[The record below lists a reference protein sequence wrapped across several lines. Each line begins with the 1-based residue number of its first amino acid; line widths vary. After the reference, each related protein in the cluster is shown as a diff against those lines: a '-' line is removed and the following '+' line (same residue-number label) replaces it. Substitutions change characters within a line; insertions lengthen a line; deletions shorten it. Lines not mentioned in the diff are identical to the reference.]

1 MPIDDKTLSV
11 AEIYEAAEGRNITQV
26 AEEEALRADY
36 MKRFEFDPEVSLWD
50 EAELKRKQEAER
62 LRAMAEKNKKELAPL
77 LRDEQ
82 KTRIAMD
89 DFGPMAGIG
98 AGIGG
103 LNIKNMSSAEI
114 QDKILSITPKLNPQR
129 GTISKKY
136 TEQKKRAAVYGPDV
150 ASGIRGM
157 TAQPESLNQKPID
170 RQRAEPSQED
180 GNRYTKAVKR
190 GAANMLQTV
199 ALLHDFGYLGFERGM
214 EAIGG
219 KNIGQPINSGL
230 EPTQNK
236 LFRTMEELKQER
248 YQRSYESNNLVIGA
262 DAAAEQAK
270 DDGDNE
276 TIAAIRFMMQNGT
289 LGDAGEIL
297 AEMVPSLAMGLGAGA
312 VARRS
317 VGAAA
322 ERIVAKKAGS
332 IARRAGET
340 VDAARLAK
348 FVAPVG
354 GAIQGATIGATTDF
368 VGSAGAEY
376 SASYNEGKNMG
387 ESIDYALR
395 RSLAQAGVSGLGG
408 ALLPIQFGN
417 RLYTSVGQSAIQGV
431 AGYASAAAGA
441 AAVGEEL
448 APEEAALNIL
458 MGVVTALPETIAVAG
473 GEVVSRNQIVREV
486 ESGLID
492 QALQNKAVQED
503 EASVKA
509 AYFAGVMGDVVNRL
523 KESKTAGRSEA
534 TVREFI
540 NSVREENEAVDAVYM
555 DIDSFN
561 QTLDRYN
568 VPLEDIFEMSPEIA
582 RQWERVEDIEGT
594 IRIPLDELL
603 SVAYKIDNDPL
614 IKDILN
620 SMRSD
625 PLAPNAREA
634 NESLS
639 RTAEEMKTDVK
650 SIMENYEKIRLE
662 QDDLASVQ
670 QLIRDD
676 LKALEF
682 GFEQKTG
689 FNEQASTLVAA
700 MYDSLAKKM
709 GIPARDLYNSMPV
722 RIVSNEQQAAQV
734 LGDMGGDAFNQKA
747 TEFTE
752 AETGKPISV
761 NYARNKISSKNYP
774 SGMDFGQKLEPAG
787 EFMSI
792 DSAAF
797 NRDAQPDWE
806 YGSILFENPLVLE
819 HKSTDSNGWK
829 KDLSEMFGGKTG
841 KSLTTAIKKAGY
853 DGVITKDKYGYSE
866 TVNISGKKVQ
876 TDVFNQSKE
885 LLAPNGKPS
894 NLNKKQWNQVRTDD
908 FKKWFGDW
916 ENDPAS
922 ASKVLDDN
930 GEPLIVYHG
939 SSRKFDFFDG
949 SKLSENTGNDGH
961 YGAGFYFSIE
971 KAEAETY
978 GSNVYEAFLN
988 IKDPVYNTVDS
999 LSPFD
1004 KTFGYQMEFKTI
1016 NKNWIVDAIKNVDRN
1031 AGILAELL
1039 SSGFNRDNV
1048 WEEFVA
1054 RGGEYNGK
1062 LDLDEVGDIFE
1073 NIDDSLGY
1081 YSQEFILEN
1090 IGEIPEEQ
1098 KVYGYDSEPD
1108 ILDITDRGMAGQ
1120 WFSKVVKDAGHDGVI
1135 AGSEFVAFD
1144 PKQIKSATDN
1154 NGAFSP
1160 DDADIYNQDARGQ
1173 IQLELRKI
1181 YGYRDSHSAPD
1192 ADGGYSG
1199 ANIEQAYPDINS
1211 RTFAKEYGDGFSY
1224 DAKAVKVIREM
1235 QKNPDAEI
1243 TVYRAVPSELKD
1255 SSLNFGDWI
1264 TLTRDYADEHGKAR
1278 FNNDYAVV
1286 SQKVKASDIYTDG
1299 NSIHEWGYSPVDSP
1313 VYAARQQ
1320 LTQQLDEI
1328 NAKLDQAIYKDRIS
1342 RAAVLGDKA
1351 ALKNNTAIAKSF
1363 VDSKGISPELVYSSI
1378 KMPESAIPLIPAV
1391 KGLAEK
1397 SDIKENQNLLDS
1409 AFDALYLDELR
1420 EKLNSPLKSI
1430 RERTQAKIDR
1440 FSSSDNDTKFNLIRN
1455 KLDEMRSFND
1465 GAIDEGKTREAVLNQ
1480 AKGYGEEYDAYID
1493 RFLESLGLDYYNQ
1506 TNRGQI
1512 QFRKDK
1518 KGAVIIMGKNA
1529 DFSTFAHEMGH
1540 HFLELNMSYA
1550 RRPDAPEQLK
1560 ADMETVMKWAG
1571 LDSDLGTWNSLT
1583 PEQKTEVH
1591 EKFAESFEA
1600 YMFTGK
1606 SPSNAL
1612 REVFARFRT
1621 FMTAVYKNMA
1631 RFMGI
1636 NPRADLNPEITA
1648 VMDRLV
1654 ATQDAIEEVQ
1664 RQRNLEMLITP
1675 EMATELGI
1683 PFKEYD
1689 EMRQDHEAATEA
1701 AINELEQKTIK
1712 DLAWYRNLRNKHVAA
1727 FNSQAKRVR
1736 QQMRELAAK
1745 EVAEMPVYQAIAY
1758 LRQPVEKAPKVV
1770 RNPNV
1775 VDTAVDSLLEAI
1787 AKYGGIDADEIAATW
1802 GTDKPESY
1810 KVNVGRV
1817 KKVARKGGL
1826 SIETVAER
1834 LAEDGYLQ
1842 KDQYGQ
1848 FDTREL
1854 EDLFTDSLSGGT
1866 YYSMY
1871 ADFELFHHGDD
1882 YGLAMGEL
1890 PAFPDAAKLNLEWIK
1905 AKYGEDSAIYNAIP
1919 KNGKYALASLDGF
1932 DPEAIAS
1939 RFGYESADKMIRE
1952 IVDAPAPKELIEQ
1965 KSGELMQEGYSD
1977 LFDENAVNQ
1986 AIDEAVHNDIRA
1998 QMLAR
2003 EMAAISKMNGR
2014 HAELNAAAKAVAG
2027 NIISKSLIRDIRPSV
2042 FSATELR
2049 LARQYDKAL
2058 RSGDTVEAARIK
2070 RNQLVNFHAAK
2081 RAHEVQAQ
2089 IKSLRE
2095 LQKKI
2100 FGSDERLSKA
2110 RDFNYVTLA
2119 RAVMDMVGLS
2129 TQGSNYHEQ
2138 LELIKEYDYVAF
2150 TELADMVQGV
2160 VAIMKDYRDLT
2171 HAEFDVVDTT
2181 IRQIWHLSKE
2191 SQKFTVEGKRVERA
2205 AVIEE
2210 LSKQADTKP
2219 VRSRVYK
2226 GPGSGNPKFQR
2237 TASNFISAIGHL
2249 RRAEQ
2254 FFTWMDGGKSNGVFH
2269 KYLFNPIQD
2278 ALTNYRLAQREMKK
2292 EILDIYSQFDKHEGK
2307 IDATEIGYTFN
2318 SKQDLLH
2325 AILHSGNESNKQ
2337 RLVLGR
2343 QWGEQLEDGSIDYS
2357 RWDNFV
2363 QRMMNEGIVTKKD
2376 MDAAQRIWNL
2386 FDGYKKEAQ
2395 KVHKRMNG
2403 RYFEELP
2410 KQPLNTPYGQ
2420 YEGGYIPADYDPVE
2434 SAEADIRSEK
2444 SAAESQKEQVNFA
2457 TTGANFT
2464 KSRAQNFSDKLML
2477 DLTRLPMHLD
2487 RELRY
2492 IHLEEQVRQVG
2503 GVLRSREFR
2512 KQLEGVAPYIKN
2524 ILDTWLSAVATQQT
2538 YKPTSVAIADK
2549 TIETARR
2556 NTGIALMSGNFIN
2569 AFETLTSLPQILVAV
2584 SGKEMALSSAKY
2596 FANTFSTK
2604 SMTEEVRRLSP
2615 FMDTRLDQSMNE
2627 YRFQLENFVT
2637 NPSLLKKGTD
2647 FLHKHAYLLQQL
2659 IQVPL
2664 EVVTW
2669 NAAYSEMVAKG
2680 MNDADAIHHA
2690 DGVMRQYLNDMTPEG
2705 LSSVERSTPTVRAML
2720 MFFGWFNMVGNT
2732 FITNT
2737 KLIKE
2742 NHSGLARY
2750 SRYAYMYA
2758 MMMALPAILA
2768 KAQREII
2775 NDTLSEDEDDEL
2787 WDSDMTNIL
2796 INSQLE
2802 MITGMVPFGRDV
2814 AKLAMPKTEQN
2825 AFYAGRY
2832 SVSPLISM
2840 IENLSKTGSKIIDT
2854 TDDEKTV
2861 DYSQLAKG
2869 ILQATT
2875 FTTGVPVTFVQRP
2888 LVYATDVL
2896 VDEDIEPENGVDVA
2910 RGLMAGK

>member
-1 MPIDDKTLSV
+1 MPITEPLSIADV
-11 AEIYEAAEGRNITQV
+11 FAAAENDDPTQI
-26 AEEEALRADY
+26 ADNAALRQQFNN
-36 MKRFEFDPEVSLWD
+36 RFAFDPEVSLWD
-50 EAELKRKQEAER
+50 ENELKKKQKMQALREAAQRNKETVNPF
-62 LRAMAEKNKKELAPL
+62 LENQTEENKK
-77 LRDEQ
+77 
-82 KTRIAMD
+82 IVMD
-89 DFGPMAGIG
+89 DLDTLGGIG

-114 QDKILSITPKLNPQR
+114 QDKILSITPKLNPER
-129 GTISKKY
+129 GNISKKY
-136 TEQKKRAAVYGPDV
+136 LEQKKRAVAYGPDV

-219 KNIGQPINSGL
+219 KNIGQPIDSGL

-236 LFRTMEELKQER
+236 LFRAMEELKQER
-248 YQRSYESNNLVIGA
+248 YQMSSENYNLITGA
-262 DAAAEQAK
+262 KSAAAEAESE
-270 DDGDNE
+270 GSGG
-276 TIAAIRFMMQNGT
+276 TTAALSYLLQNGT
-289 LGDAGEIL
+289 FGDMGEFL
-297 AEMVPSLAMGLGAGA
+297 AEVVPSLGFGLGAGA

-317 VGAAA
+317 IGAAA
-322 ERIVAKKAGS
+322 ERMAAKKAGS

-354 GAIQGATIGATTDF
+354 GAIQGATIAATTDF
-368 VGSAGAEY
+368 AGSAGAEY
-376 SASYNEGKNMG
+376 SAQYNEGKNMG

-408 ALLPIQFGN
+408 ALLPMQFGN

-458 MGVVTALPETIAVAG
+458 MGVLTALPETIAVAG
-473 GEVVSRNQIVREV
+473 GEVVSRNQIMREV

-555 DIDSFN
+555 DVDSFN

-650 SIMENYEKIRLE
+650 SIMENYERIRLE

-734 LGDMGGDAFNQKA
+734 LGDMGTESFNQ
-747 TEFTE
+747 
-752 AETGKPISV
+752 
-761 NYARNKISSKNYP
+761 
-774 SGMDFGQKLEPAG
+774 SGAAALSRDDFQTY
-787 EFMSI
+787 I
-792 DSAAF
+792 
-797 NRDAQPDWE
+797 
-806 YGSILFENPLVLE
+806 
-819 HKSTDSNGWK
+819 
-829 KDLSEMFGGKTG
+829 
-841 KSLTTAIKKAGY
+841 
-853 DGVITKDKYGYSE
+853 KDKYSIDLGLTGRDSSNVLTLQKIIVPDSARGTGIGTQAMSE
-866 TVNISGKKVQ
+866 IIAYADANNKRIALTPSSDFGGNKKRLIDFYKRFGFVENKGKNKDFEISEAMYRDASEK
-876 TDVFNQSKE
+876 FNQS
-885 LLAPNGKPS
+885 
-894 NLNKKQWNQVRTDD
+894 
-908 FKKWFGDW
+908 
-916 ENDPAS
+916 NDPQ
-922 ASKVLDDN
+922 V
-930 GEPLIVYHG
+930 
-939 SSRKFDFFDG
+939 
-949 SKLSENTGNDGH
+949 
-961 YGAGFYFSIE
+961 
-971 KAEAETY
+971 
-978 GSNVYEAFLN
+978 
-988 IKDPVYNTVDS
+988 
-999 LSPFD
+999 
-1004 KTFGYQMEFKTI
+1004 
-1016 NKNWIVDAIKNVDRN
+1016 
-1031 AGILAELL
+1031 
-1039 SSGFNRDNV
+1039 
-1048 WEEFVA
+1048 
-1054 RGGEYNGK
+1054 
-1062 LDLDEVGDIFE
+1062 
-1073 NIDDSLGY
+1073 
-1081 YSQEFILEN
+1081 
-1090 IGEIPEEQ
+1090 
-1098 KVYGYDSEPD
+1098 
-1108 ILDITDRGMAGQ
+1108 
-1120 WFSKVVKDAGHDGVI
+1120 
-1135 AGSEFVAFD
+1135 
-1144 PKQIKSATDN
+1144 
-1154 NGAFSP
+1154 
-1160 DDADIYNQDARGQ
+1160 
-1173 IQLELRKI
+1173 ELRKI
-1181 YGYRDSHSAPD
+1181 YGYRDSHLAPD
-1192 ADGGYSG
+1192 SDGGYSG

-1224 DAKAVKVIREM
+1224 DSKAVKAIRDM

-1286 SQKVKASDIYTDG
+1286 SQKVKASDLYTDG
-1299 NSIHEWGYSPVDSP
+1299 NSIHEWGYSPIDSP

-1363 VDSKGISPELVYSSI
+1363 VDSKGASPELVYSSI

-1391 KGLAEK
+1391 KGLAET
-1397 SDIKENQNLLDS
+1397 SDIKANQNLLDS
-1409 AFDALYLDELR
+1409 AFDALYLDGLR
-1420 EKLNSPLKSI
+1420 ENLNSPLKSI

-1455 KLDEMRSFND
+1455 KLDEMRDFND

-1506 TNRGQI
+1506 ANRGQI

-1560 ADMETVMKWAG
+1560 ADMETVMNWAG

-2003 EMAAISKMNGR
+2003 EMAAISKMSGR

-2089 IKSLRE
+2089 IKSLKDLE
-2095 LQKKI
+2095 QKV

-2119 RAVMDMVGLS
+2119 RAVMGMFDLS
-2129 TQGSNYHEQ
+2129 TRQSDYAEQ
-2138 LELIKEYDYVAF
+2138 LALIKEYDFIAW
-2150 TELADMVQGV
+2150 TELTDLVQGLPEL
-2160 VAIMKDYRDLT
+2160 KDYRDLT
-2171 HAEFDVVDTT
+2171 HAELEVVDAT

-2363 QRMMNEGIVTKKD
+2363 QRMMNEGIVTKND
-2376 MDAAQRIWNL
+2376 MDAVQRIWNL

-2444 SAAESQKEQVNFA
+2444 SAAESQKEQVGFA

-2664 EVVTW
+2664 EVITW

-2840 IENLSKTGSKIIDT
+2840 VENLSKTGSKIIDT

>member
-1 MPIDDKTLSV
+1 
-11 AEIYEAAEGRNITQV
+11 
-26 AEEEALRADY
+26 
-36 MKRFEFDPEVSLWD
+36 
-50 EAELKRKQEAER
+50 
-62 LRAMAEKNKKELAPL
+62 
-77 LRDEQ
+77 
-82 KTRIAMD
+82 
-89 DFGPMAGIG
+89 
-98 AGIGG
+98 
-103 LNIKNMSSAEI
+103 
-114 QDKILSITPKLNPQR
+114 
-129 GTISKKY
+129 
-136 TEQKKRAAVYGPDV
+136 
-150 ASGIRGM
+150 
-157 TAQPESLNQKPID
+157 
-170 RQRAEPSQED
+170 
-180 GNRYTKAVKR
+180 
-190 GAANMLQTV
+190 
-199 ALLHDFGYLGFERGM
+199 
-214 EAIGG
+214 
-219 KNIGQPINSGL
+219 
-230 EPTQNK
+230 
-236 LFRTMEELKQER
+236 MEELKQER
-248 YQRSYESNNLVIGA
+248 YQVSSENYNLITGA
-262 DAAAEQAK
+262 KNAAEQAESE
-270 DDGDNE
+270 GSGG
-276 TIAAIRFMMQNGT
+276 TTAALSYLLQNGT
-289 LGDAGEIL
+289 FGDMGEFL
-297 AEMVPSLAMGLGAGA
+297 AEVVPSLGFGLGAGA

-317 VGAAA
+317 IGAAA
-322 ERIVAKKAGS
+322 ERMAAKRAGS

-340 VDAARLAK
+340 VDAARLAR

-354 GAIQGATIGATTDF
+354 GAIQGATIAATTDF
-368 VGSAGAEY
+368 AGSAGAEY
-376 SASYNEGKNMG
+376 SAQYNEGNNMG

-408 ALLPIQFGN
+408 SLLPMQFGN
-417 RLYTSVGQSAIQGV
+417 RLYTSVVQSAVQGV

-473 GEVVSRNQIVREV
+473 GEVVSRNQIMREV
-486 ESGLID
+486 EEGLID
-492 QALQNKAVQED
+492 QSLQNKAVQED
-503 EASVKA
+503 EANVKA
-509 AYFAGVMGDVVNRL
+509 AYFAGVIGDVVNRL

-555 DIDSFN
+555 DVDSFN

-620 SMRSD
+620 SMRSE

-700 MYDSLAKKM
+700 MYDSLAQKM

-734 LGDMGGDAFNQKA
+734 LSAGDVTDPINREIFNQQLSEAIDKELIAIHEIKPEGLLHADRMGGLA
-747 TEFTE
+747 
-752 AETGKPISV
+752 V
-761 NYARNKISSKNYP
+761 P
-774 SGMDFGQKLEPAG
+774 SLG
-787 EFMSI
+787 
-792 DSAAF
+792 
-797 NRDAQPDWE
+797 
-806 YGSILFENPLVLE
+806 VV
-819 HKSTDSNGWK
+819 K
-829 KDLSEMFGGKTG
+829 K
-841 KSLTTAIKKAGY
+841 
-853 DGVITKDKYGYSE
+853 
-866 TVNISGKKVQ
+866 
-876 TDVFNQSKE
+876 
-885 LLAPNGKPS
+885 
-894 NLNKKQWNQVRTDD
+894 
-908 FKKWFGDW
+908 
-916 ENDPAS
+916 
-922 ASKVLDDN
+922 
-930 GEPLIVYHG
+930 
-939 SSRKFDFFDG
+939 
-949 SKLSENTGNDGH
+949 GN
-961 YGAGFYFSIE
+961 
-971 KAEAETY
+971 
-978 GSNVYEAFLN
+978 
-988 IKDPVYNTVDS
+988 
-999 LSPFD
+999 
-1004 KTFGYQMEFKTI
+1004 
-1016 NKNWIVDAIKNVDRN
+1016 
-1031 AGILAELL
+1031 L
-1039 SSGFNRDNV
+1039 SSGF
-1048 WEEFVA
+1048 
-1054 RGGEYNGK
+1054 
-1062 LDLDEVGDIFE
+1062 GDITLIAPTTM
-1073 NIDDSLGY
+1073 IDPKGY
-1081 YSQEFILEN
+1081 AK
-1090 IGEIPEEQ
+1090 P
-1098 KVYGYDSEPD
+1098 KVYGADIYSPRYPEIEYKFDTSELSKFNSELDEARTFFENPNHNISADTLEHRPHVRLMNDDLVKYKFLADNGIPIEKQFKTETVKSASTDLNYKTTNNFLGGLTQFDIVFDQIDLDGNFDTASLVSAIREAGLVDSVFETYINAVVDAQVLKKSGERKRAILEKFDEKAKREVLYREIENVKNLITGRLEKPAETETTRQVFDRSATAQMIND
-1108 ILDITDRGMAGQ
+1108 IITQRNLTSNLRKYVDSTINKTMTHERIRDGYTPSGKPRYREHNLDNIVKILKKDLVGGESFNYGLGSVRARYTPQLKSLDSIKNHADRLVSTKDFNDIKEQVNSVYSGLQSKIDDYGTFDGWDNFDNMLKDVPAMGLDRALSENGFKEVPEDIKGEIAALLKVLAEMPTEYFEAKIERAVKLNEFAGAVVPEDAEAAVIDALRKNGIEDIRFYNKTDNPREQ
-1120 WFSKVVKDAGHDGVI
+1120 VI
-1135 AGSEFVAFD
+1135 AGFADQFF
-1144 PKQIKSATDN
+1144 QKSN
-1154 NGAFSP
+1154 
-1160 DDADIYNQDARGQ
+1160 
-1173 IQLELRKI
+1173 
-1181 YGYRDSHSAPD
+1181 
-1192 ADGGYSG
+1192 
-1199 ANIEQAYPDINS
+1199 
-1211 RTFAKEYGDGFSY
+1211 
-1224 DAKAVKVIREM
+1224 
-1235 QKNPDAEI
+1235 
-1243 TVYRAVPSELKD
+1243 
-1255 SSLNFGDWI
+1255 
-1264 TLTRDYADEHGKAR
+1264 
-1278 FNNDYAVV
+1278 
-1286 SQKVKASDIYTDG
+1286 
-1299 NSIHEWGYSPVDSP
+1299 
-1313 VYAARQQ
+1313 
-1320 LTQQLDEI
+1320 
-1328 NAKLDQAIYKDRIS
+1328 
-1342 RAAVLGDKA
+1342 
-1351 ALKNNTAIAKSF
+1351 
-1363 VDSKGISPELVYSSI
+1363 
-1378 KMPESAIPLIPAV
+1378 
-1391 KGLAEK
+1391 
-1397 SDIKENQNLLDS
+1397 
-1409 AFDALYLDELR
+1409 
-1420 EKLNSPLKSI
+1420 
-1430 RERTQAKIDR
+1430 
-1440 FSSSDNDTKFNLIRN
+1440 
-1455 KLDEMRSFND
+1455 
-1465 GAIDEGKTREAVLNQ
+1465 EGT
-1480 AKGYGEEYDAYID
+1480 
-1493 RFLESLGLDYYNQ
+1493 
-1506 TNRGQI
+1506 RGQI

-1560 ADMETVMKWAG
+1560 SDMETVMKWAG

-1712 DLAWYRNLRNKHVAA
+1712 DLAWYRNLRNKHVSA

-1736 QQMRELAAK
+1736 QQMREIAAK

-1758 LRQPVEKAPKVV
+1758 LRQPVEKVAKTPK
-1770 RNPNV
+1770 NPNV
-1775 VDTAVDSLLEAI
+1775 VDTAVDNLLEAI

-1905 AKYGEDSAIYNAIP
+1905 AKYGADSAIYNAIP

-2089 IKSLRE
+2089 IKSLKDLE
-2095 LQKKI
+2095 QKV

-2119 RAVMDMVGLS
+2119 RAVMGMFDLS
-2129 TQGSNYHEQ
+2129 TRQSDYVDQ
-2138 LELIKEYDYVAF
+2138 LNMIKEYDFIAW
-2150 TELADMVQGV
+2150 TELTDLVQGLPEL
-2160 VAIMKDYRDLT
+2160 KDYRDLT
-2171 HAEFDVVDTT
+2171 HAELDVVDAA

-2357 RWDNFV
+2357 RWDSFI
-2363 QRMMNEGIVTKKD
+2363 QRMMNEGIVTKND

-2503 GVLRSREFR
+2503 GVLRSRDFR

-2556 NTGIALMSGNFIN
+2556 NTGVTLMAGNFIN
-2569 AFETLTSLPQILVAV
+2569 AYETLTSLPQILVAV

-2750 SRYAYMYA
+2750 GRYAYIYA

-2768 KAQREII
+2768 KALRESI

>member
-219 KNIGQPINSGL
+219 KNIGQPIDSGL

-236 LFRTMEELKQER
+236 LFRAMEELKKER
-248 YQRSYESNNLVIGA
+248 YQTSYEVNNLVQGA

-376 SASYNEGKNMG
+376 SAQYNEGKNMG

-408 ALLPIQFGN
+408 ALLPMQFGN

-431 AGYASAAAGA
+431 AGYASAEAGA

-448 APEEAALNIL
+448 RASEAALNVI
-458 MGVVTALPETIAVAG
+458 MGVLMVLPETIAVAG
-473 GEVVSRNQIVREV
+473 GEVVSRNQIMREV

-509 AYFAGVMGDVVNRL
+509 AYFAGVIGDVVNRL
-523 KESKTAGRSEA
+523 KESKTAGRSED
-534 TVREFI
+534 TVRDFI

-555 DIDSFN
+555 DVDSFN

-722 RIVSNEQQAAQV
+722 RIVSNEQQAAAV
-734 LGDMGGDAFNQKA
+734 LGDGVLSGESIQSKAQDSKIESLINVNDVNMHGPVSQVGDNGFTILHGSPNKSMTLDSIEIIRTNQKQAKKGRVYGGLYGTLEADRSQAIEYSKMGLPEGEEGVVYNINIKPGTKVLNKSGDITRLSQSFINEQIAKGIGVIYGTDPRGRTEFAILDKNAIESIDNSATVRVGMGTETFNQKLSDA
-747 TEFTE
+747 
-752 AETGKPISV
+752 
-761 NYARNKISSKNYP
+761 
-774 SGMDFGQKLEPAG
+774 
-787 EFMSI
+787 I
-792 DSAAF
+792 D
-797 NRDAQPDWE
+797 
-806 YGSILFENPLVLE
+806 
-819 HKSTDSNGWK
+819 
-829 KDLSEMFGGKTG
+829 
-841 KSLTTAIKKAGY
+841 
-853 DGVITKDKYGYSE
+853 
-866 TVNISGKKVQ
+866 
-876 TDVFNQSKE
+876 KE
-885 LLAPNGKPS
+885 LIAIHEIKPEGLLHADRMGGLAVPS
-894 NLNKKQWNQVRTDD
+894 LGVVKK
-908 FKKWFGDW
+908 
-916 ENDPAS
+916 
-922 ASKVLDDN
+922 
-930 GEPLIVYHG
+930 
-939 SSRKFDFFDG
+939 
-949 SKLSENTGNDGH
+949 GN
-961 YGAGFYFSIE
+961 
-971 KAEAETY
+971 
-978 GSNVYEAFLN
+978 
-988 IKDPVYNTVDS
+988 
-999 LSPFD
+999 
-1004 KTFGYQMEFKTI
+1004 
-1016 NKNWIVDAIKNVDRN
+1016 
-1031 AGILAELL
+1031 L
-1039 SSGFNRDNV
+1039 SSGF
-1048 WEEFVA
+1048 
-1054 RGGEYNGK
+1054 
-1062 LDLDEVGDIFE
+1062 GDITLIAPTTM
-1073 NIDDSLGY
+1073 IDPKGY
-1081 YSQEFILEN
+1081 AK
-1090 IGEIPEEQ
+1090 P
-1098 KVYGYDSEPD
+1098 KVYGADIYSPRYPEIEYKFDTSELSKFNSELDEARTFFENPNHNISADNLEHRPHVRLMNDDLVKYKFLADNGIPVEKQFKTETVKSASTDLNYKTTNNFLGGLTQFDVVFDQIDLDGNFDTASLVNAIREAGIVDSVFETYINAVVDAQVLKKSGERKRAILEKFDEKAKREILYREIENVKNLITGRLAKPAETETTRQVFDRSATAQMINDIIAQRNLTSNLRKYVDNTINRTMTHERIRDGYTPAGKPRYREHNLDNIVKILKKDLVGGESFNYGLGSVRARYTPQLKSLDSIKNHADRLVSTKDFNDIKEQVNSVYSGLQSKIDDYGTFDGWDNFDNMLKDVPAMGLDRALSENGFKEVPD
-1108 ILDITDRGMAGQ
+1108 DIKGEVAALLKVLAEMPTEYFEAKIERAVKLNEFAGAVVPEDAEAAVIDALRKNGIEDIRFYNKTDNPREQ
-1120 WFSKVVKDAGHDGVI
+1120 VI
-1135 AGSEFVAFD
+1135 AGFADQFF
-1144 PKQIKSATDN
+1144 QKSN
-1154 NGAFSP
+1154 
-1160 DDADIYNQDARGQ
+1160 
-1173 IQLELRKI
+1173 
-1181 YGYRDSHSAPD
+1181 
-1192 ADGGYSG
+1192 
-1199 ANIEQAYPDINS
+1199 
-1211 RTFAKEYGDGFSY
+1211 
-1224 DAKAVKVIREM
+1224 
-1235 QKNPDAEI
+1235 
-1243 TVYRAVPSELKD
+1243 
-1255 SSLNFGDWI
+1255 
-1264 TLTRDYADEHGKAR
+1264 
-1278 FNNDYAVV
+1278 
-1286 SQKVKASDIYTDG
+1286 
-1299 NSIHEWGYSPVDSP
+1299 
-1313 VYAARQQ
+1313 
-1320 LTQQLDEI
+1320 
-1328 NAKLDQAIYKDRIS
+1328 
-1342 RAAVLGDKA
+1342 
-1351 ALKNNTAIAKSF
+1351 
-1363 VDSKGISPELVYSSI
+1363 
-1378 KMPESAIPLIPAV
+1378 
-1391 KGLAEK
+1391 
-1397 SDIKENQNLLDS
+1397 
-1409 AFDALYLDELR
+1409 
-1420 EKLNSPLKSI
+1420 
-1430 RERTQAKIDR
+1430 
-1440 FSSSDNDTKFNLIRN
+1440 
-1455 KLDEMRSFND
+1455 
-1465 GAIDEGKTREAVLNQ
+1465 EGT
-1480 AKGYGEEYDAYID
+1480 
-1493 RFLESLGLDYYNQ
+1493 
-1506 TNRGQI
+1506 RGQI

-1560 ADMETVMKWAG
+1560 SDMETVMKWAG

-1826 SIETVAER
+1826 SIETIAER

-2003 EMAAISKMNGR
+2003 EMAAIGKMSGR

-2049 LARQYDKAL
+2049 LARQYDRAL

-2089 IKSLRE
+2089 IKSLKDLE
-2095 LQKKI
+2095 QKV

-2119 RAVMDMVGLS
+2119 RAVMGMFDLS
-2129 TQGSNYHEQ
+2129 TRQSDYAEQ
-2138 LELIKEYDYVAF
+2138 LALIKEYDFIAW
-2150 TELADMVQGV
+2150 TELTDLVQGLPEL
-2160 VAIMKDYRDLT
+2160 KDYRDLT
-2171 HAEFDVVDTT
+2171 HAELEVVDAT

-2363 QRMMNEGIVTKKD
+2363 QRMMNEGIVTKND
-2376 MDAAQRIWNL
+2376 MDAVQRIWNL

-2503 GVLRSREFR
+2503 GVLRSRDFR
-2512 KQLEGVAPYIKN
+2512 RQLEGVAPYIKN

-2569 AFETLTSLPQILVAV
+2569 AYETLTSLPQILVAV
-2584 SGKEMALSSAKY
+2584 SGKEMAISSAKY

-2664 EVVTW
+2664 EVITW

-2768 KAQREII
+2768 KALRESI
-2775 NDTLSEDEDDEL
+2775 NDTLSDDEDDEL

-2840 IENLSKTGSKIIDT
+2840 VENLSKTGSKIIDT

-2896 VDEDIEPENGVDVA
+2896 ADEDIEPENGVDVA

>member
-1 MPIDDKTLSV
+1 MPITEPLSIADV
-11 AEIYEAAEGRNITQV
+11 FAAAENDDPTQI
-26 AEEEALRADY
+26 ADNAALRQQFNN
-36 MKRFEFDPEVSLWD
+36 RFAFDPEVSLWD
-50 EAELKRKQEAER
+50 ENELKKKQKMQALREAAQRNKETVNPF
-62 LRAMAEKNKKELAPL
+62 LENQTEENKK
-77 LRDEQ
+77 
-82 KTRIAMD
+82 IVMD
-89 DFGPMAGIG
+89 DLDTLGGIG

-129 GTISKKY
+129 GNISKKY
-136 TEQKKRAAVYGPDV
+136 LEQKKRAVAYGPDV

-170 RQRAEPSQED
+170 RQRAEPSQQD

-219 KNIGQPINSGL
+219 KNIGQPIDSGL

-236 LFRTMEELKQER
+236 LFRAMEELKQER
-248 YQRSYESNNLVIGA
+248 YQMSSENYNLITGA
-262 DAAAEQAK
+262 KNAAEQAESE
-270 DDGDNE
+270 GSGG
-276 TIAAIRFMMQNGT
+276 TTAALSYLLQNGT
-289 LGDAGEIL
+289 FGDMGEFL
-297 AEMVPSLAMGLGAGA
+297 AEVVPSLGFGLGAGA
-312 VARRS
+312 LARRS

-387 ESIDYALR
+387 DSIDYALR

-408 ALLPIQFGN
+408 ALLPMQFGN
-417 RLYTSVGQSAIQGV
+417 LLYTAVGQSAIQGV

-441 AAVGEEL
+441 AAVGEDL

-458 MGVVTALPETIAVAG
+458 MGVLTALPETIAVAG
-473 GEVVSRNQIVREV
+473 GEVVSRNQIMREV
-486 ESGLID
+486 ENGLID
-492 QALQNKAVQED
+492 QSLQNKAVQED
-503 EASVKA
+503 EANVKA
-509 AYFAGVMGDVVNRL
+509 AYLAGVMGDVVNRL

-555 DIDSFN
+555 DVESFN

-722 RIVSNEQQAAQV
+722 RIVSNEQQAAAV
-734 LGDMGGDAFNQKA
+734 LGDGVLSGESIQSKAQDSKIESLINVNDVNMHGPVSQVGDNGFTILHGSPNKSMTLDSIEIIRTNQKQA
-747 TEFTE
+747 KKGRVYGGLYGTLEADRSQAIEYSKMGLPEGEEGVVYNINIKPGTKVLNKSGDITRLSQSFINEQIAKGIGVIYGTDPRGRTEF
-752 AETGKPISV
+752 AILD
-761 NYARNKISSKNYP
+761 KNAI
-774 SGMDFGQKLEPAG
+774 E
-787 EFMSI
+787 SI
-792 DSAAF
+792 DNSATARVGMGTETF
-797 NRDAQPDWE
+797 SQSGAAALSRDDFQN
-806 YGSILFENPLVLE
+806 YI
-819 HKSTDSNGWK
+819 
-829 KDLSEMFGGKTG
+829 
-841 KSLTTAIKKAGY
+841 
-853 DGVITKDKYGYSE
+853 KDKYSIDLGLTGRDSSNVLTLQKIIVPDSARGTGVGTQAMDEIIAYADANNKRIALTPSSDFGGNKKRLIDFYKRFGFVENKGKNKDFEISE
-866 TVNISGKKVQ
+866 AMYRDAAEK
-876 TDVFNQSKE
+876 FNQS
-885 LLAPNGKPS
+885 
-894 NLNKKQWNQVRTDD
+894 
-908 FKKWFGDW
+908 
-916 ENDPAS
+916 NDPQ
-922 ASKVLDDN
+922 V
-930 GEPLIVYHG
+930 
-939 SSRKFDFFDG
+939 
-949 SKLSENTGNDGH
+949 
-961 YGAGFYFSIE
+961 
-971 KAEAETY
+971 
-978 GSNVYEAFLN
+978 
-988 IKDPVYNTVDS
+988 
-999 LSPFD
+999 
-1004 KTFGYQMEFKTI
+1004 
-1016 NKNWIVDAIKNVDRN
+1016 
-1031 AGILAELL
+1031 
-1039 SSGFNRDNV
+1039 
-1048 WEEFVA
+1048 
-1054 RGGEYNGK
+1054 
-1062 LDLDEVGDIFE
+1062 
-1073 NIDDSLGY
+1073 
-1081 YSQEFILEN
+1081 
-1090 IGEIPEEQ
+1090 
-1098 KVYGYDSEPD
+1098 
-1108 ILDITDRGMAGQ
+1108 
-1120 WFSKVVKDAGHDGVI
+1120 
-1135 AGSEFVAFD
+1135 
-1144 PKQIKSATDN
+1144 
-1154 NGAFSP
+1154 
-1160 DDADIYNQDARGQ
+1160 
-1173 IQLELRKI
+1173 ELRKI
-1181 YGYRDSHSAPD
+1181 YGYRDSHLAPD

-1224 DAKAVKVIREM
+1224 DSKAVKAIRDM

-1286 SQKVKASDIYTDG
+1286 SQKVKASDLYTDG

-1363 VDSKGISPELVYSSI
+1363 VDSKGASPELVYSSI

-1391 KGLAEK
+1391 KGLAET
-1397 SDIKENQNLLDS
+1397 SDIKANQSLLDS
-1409 AFDALYLDELR
+1409 AFDALYLDGLR
-1420 EKLNSPLKSI
+1420 ENLNSPLKSI

-1440 FSSSDNDTKFNLIRN
+1440 FSSSDNDTKFNLIKN

-1736 QQMRELAAK
+1736 QQMREIAAK

-2003 EMAAISKMNGR
+2003 EMAAIGKMNGR

-2089 IKSLRE
+2089 INSLKDLE
-2095 LQKKI
+2095 QKV

-2119 RAVMDMVGLS
+2119 RAVMGMFDLS
-2129 TQGSNYHEQ
+2129 TRQSDYAEQ
-2138 LELIKEYDYVAF
+2138 LALIKEYDFIAW
-2150 TELADMVQGV
+2150 TELTDLVQGLPEL
-2160 VAIMKDYRDLT
+2160 KDYRDLT
-2171 HAEFDVVDTT
+2171 HAELDVVDAT

-2363 QRMMNEGIVTKKD
+2363 QRMMNEGIVTKND

-2444 SAAESQKEQVNFA
+2444 SAAESQKEQVGFA

-2538 YKPTSVAIADK
+2538 YKPTSVSIADK

-2569 AFETLTSLPQILVAV
+2569 ALETLTSLPQILVAV

-2664 EVVTW
+2664 EVITW

-2750 SRYAYMYA
+2750 GRYAYMYA

>member
-1 MPIDDKTLSV
+1 MPITEPLSIADV
-11 AEIYEAAEGRNITQV
+11 FAAAENDDPTQI
-26 AEEEALRADY
+26 ADNAALRQQFNN
-36 MKRFEFDPEVSLWD
+36 RFAFDPEVSLWD
-50 EAELKRKQEAER
+50 ENELKKKQKMQALREAAQRNKETVNPF
-62 LRAMAEKNKKELAPL
+62 LENQTEENKK
-77 LRDEQ
+77 
-82 KTRIAMD
+82 IVMD
-89 DFGPMAGIG
+89 DLDTLGGIG

-129 GTISKKY
+129 GNISKKY
-136 TEQKKRAAVYGPDV
+136 LEQKKRAVAYGPDV

-219 KNIGQPINSGL
+219 KNIGQPIDSGL

-248 YQRSYESNNLVIGA
+248 YQVSSENYNLITGA
-262 DAAAEQAK
+262 KNVAEQAESE
-270 DDGDNE
+270 GSGG
-276 TIAAIRFMMQNGT
+276 TTAALSYLLQNGT
-289 LGDAGEIL
+289 FGDMGEFL
-297 AEMVPSLAMGLGAGA
+297 AEVVPSLGFGLGAGA

-317 VGAAA
+317 IGAAA
-322 ERIVAKKAGS
+322 ERMAAKKAGS

-354 GAIQGATIGATTDF
+354 GAIQGATIAATTDF
-368 VGSAGAEY
+368 AGSAGAEY
-376 SASYNEGKNMG
+376 SAQYNEGKNMG

-408 ALLPIQFGN
+408 SLLPMQFGN
-417 RLYTSVGQSAIQGV
+417 RLYTSVVQSAVQGV

-458 MGVVTALPETIAVAG
+458 MGVLTALPETIAVAG
-473 GEVVSRNQIVREV
+473 GEVVSRNQIMREV
-486 ESGLID
+486 EEGLID
-492 QALQNKAVQED
+492 QSLQNKAVQED
-503 EASVKA
+503 EANIKA
-509 AYFAGVMGDVVNRL
+509 AYLAGVMGDVVNRL

-555 DIDSFN
+555 DVDSFN

-620 SMRSD
+620 SMRSE

-700 MYDSLAKKM
+700 MYDSLAQKM

-734 LGDMGGDAFNQKA
+734 LSAGDVTDPINREIFNQQLSEAIDKELIAIHEIKPEGLLHADRMGGLA
-747 TEFTE
+747 
-752 AETGKPISV
+752 V
-761 NYARNKISSKNYP
+761 P
-774 SGMDFGQKLEPAG
+774 SLG
-787 EFMSI
+787 
-792 DSAAF
+792 
-797 NRDAQPDWE
+797 
-806 YGSILFENPLVLE
+806 VV
-819 HKSTDSNGWK
+819 K
-829 KDLSEMFGGKTG
+829 K
-841 KSLTTAIKKAGY
+841 
-853 DGVITKDKYGYSE
+853 
-866 TVNISGKKVQ
+866 
-876 TDVFNQSKE
+876 
-885 LLAPNGKPS
+885 
-894 NLNKKQWNQVRTDD
+894 
-908 FKKWFGDW
+908 
-916 ENDPAS
+916 
-922 ASKVLDDN
+922 
-930 GEPLIVYHG
+930 
-939 SSRKFDFFDG
+939 
-949 SKLSENTGNDGH
+949 GN
-961 YGAGFYFSIE
+961 
-971 KAEAETY
+971 
-978 GSNVYEAFLN
+978 
-988 IKDPVYNTVDS
+988 
-999 LSPFD
+999 
-1004 KTFGYQMEFKTI
+1004 
-1016 NKNWIVDAIKNVDRN
+1016 
-1031 AGILAELL
+1031 L
-1039 SSGFNRDNV
+1039 SSGFGDITLIAPTTMIDPKGYAKPRVYGADIYSPRYPEIEYKFDSKELADFNATLDD
-1048 WEEFVA
+1048 A
-1054 RGGEYNGK
+1054 RAFFEDQNYSVNSDK
-1062 LDLDEVGDIFE
+1062 LDHRPHVRLMNDDLVRYQFLKDSGIDVEKQFKTEIVKSAATDIGYNTTYNFIGELAQSDFVFDQLDMDGNFDPASLLSKIREAGLVDEIYKMYVEAAVKANTSEVLKKNAE
-1073 NIDDSLGY
+1073 RKRR
-1081 YSQEFILEN
+1081 ILEN
-1090 IGEIPEEQ
+1090 FDDQAKRNKLFEELNRVKDYLAGRTPKPAETETTRQVFDRSATAQMINDIITQRNLTSSLRKHVDSIINRTMTHERIRDGYTPAGKPRYREHNLDNIVKILKKDLVGGESFNYGLGSVRARYTPQLKSLDSIKNHADRLVSTKDFNDIKEQVNSVYSSLQSKIDDYGTFDGWDNFDNMLKDVPAMGLDRALSENGFKEVPEDIKGEIAALLKVLAEMPTEYFEAKIERAVKLNEFAGAVVPEDAEAAVIDALRKNGIEDIRFYNKTDNPREQ
-1098 KVYGYDSEPD
+1098 
-1108 ILDITDRGMAGQ
+1108 
-1120 WFSKVVKDAGHDGVI
+1120 VI
-1135 AGSEFVAFD
+1135 AGFADQFF
-1144 PKQIKSATDN
+1144 QKSN
-1154 NGAFSP
+1154 
-1160 DDADIYNQDARGQ
+1160 
-1173 IQLELRKI
+1173 
-1181 YGYRDSHSAPD
+1181 
-1192 ADGGYSG
+1192 
-1199 ANIEQAYPDINS
+1199 
-1211 RTFAKEYGDGFSY
+1211 
-1224 DAKAVKVIREM
+1224 
-1235 QKNPDAEI
+1235 
-1243 TVYRAVPSELKD
+1243 
-1255 SSLNFGDWI
+1255 
-1264 TLTRDYADEHGKAR
+1264 
-1278 FNNDYAVV
+1278 
-1286 SQKVKASDIYTDG
+1286 
-1299 NSIHEWGYSPVDSP
+1299 
-1313 VYAARQQ
+1313 
-1320 LTQQLDEI
+1320 
-1328 NAKLDQAIYKDRIS
+1328 
-1342 RAAVLGDKA
+1342 
-1351 ALKNNTAIAKSF
+1351 
-1363 VDSKGISPELVYSSI
+1363 
-1378 KMPESAIPLIPAV
+1378 
-1391 KGLAEK
+1391 
-1397 SDIKENQNLLDS
+1397 
-1409 AFDALYLDELR
+1409 
-1420 EKLNSPLKSI
+1420 
-1430 RERTQAKIDR
+1430 
-1440 FSSSDNDTKFNLIRN
+1440 
-1455 KLDEMRSFND
+1455 
-1465 GAIDEGKTREAVLNQ
+1465 EGT
-1480 AKGYGEEYDAYID
+1480 
-1493 RFLESLGLDYYNQ
+1493 
-1506 TNRGQI
+1506 RGQI

-1550 RRPDAPEQLK
+1550 RRPDAPDQLK

-1591 EKFAESFEA
+1591 EKFAETFEA

-1736 QQMRELAAK
+1736 QQMREIAAK

-1758 LRQPVEKAPKVV
+1758 LRQPVEKAPKVA
-1770 RNPNV
+1770 RNSTV
-1775 VDTAVDSLLEAI
+1775 VDTAVDNLLEAI

-2027 NIISKSLIRDIRPSV
+2027 NIISKSLIRYIRPSV

-2089 IKSLRE
+2089 IKSLKDLE
-2095 LQKKI
+2095 QKV

-2119 RAVMDMVGLS
+2119 RAVMGMFDLS
-2129 TQGSNYHEQ
+2129 ARQSDYVDQ
-2138 LELIKEYDYVAF
+2138 LNMIKEYDFIAW
-2150 TELADMVQGV
+2150 TELTDLVQGLPEL
-2160 VAIMKDYRDLT
+2160 KDYRDLT
-2171 HAEFDVVDTT
+2171 HAELDVVDAA
-2181 IRQIWHLSKE
+2181 IHQIWHLSKE

-2444 SAAESQKEQVNFA
+2444 SAAESQKEQVSFA

-2556 NTGIALMSGNFIN
+2556 NTGVTLMAGNFIN
-2569 AFETLTSLPQILVAV
+2569 AYETLTSLPQILVAV

-2664 EVVTW
+2664 EVITW

-2750 SRYAYMYA
+2750 GRYAYMYA

>member
-150 ASGIRGM
+150 ASGIREM

-219 KNIGQPINSGL
+219 KNIGQPIDSGL

-236 LFRTMEELKQER
+236 LFRAMEELKQER
-248 YQRSYESNNLVIGA
+248 YQMSSENYNLITGA
-262 DAAAEQAK
+262 KNAAEQAESE
-270 DDGDNE
+270 GSGG
-276 TIAAIRFMMQNGT
+276 TTAALSYLLQNGT
-289 LGDAGEIL
+289 FGDMGEFL
-297 AEMVPSLAMGLGAGA
+297 AEVVPSLGFGLGAGA

-317 VGAAA
+317 IGAAA
-322 ERIVAKKAGS
+322 ERMAAKRAGS

-354 GAIQGATIGATTDF
+354 GAIQGATIAATTDF
-368 VGSAGAEY
+368 AGSAGAEY
-376 SASYNEGKNMG
+376 SAQYNEGKNMG

-408 ALLPIQFGN
+408 ALLPMQFGN
-417 RLYTSVGQSAIQGV
+417 RLYTSVGQSAVQGV

-473 GEVVSRNQIVREV
+473 GEVVSRNQIMREV
-486 ESGLID
+486 EDGLID
-492 QALQNKAVQED
+492 QSLQNKAVQED
-503 EASVKA
+503 EANIKA

-555 DIDSFN
+555 DVDSFN

-734 LGDMGGDAFNQKA
+734 LGEQQNKNYVSYDDYIADGFYENHNISNKKKSSGY
-747 TEFTE
+747 TELNKTLPDGRIE
-752 AETGKPISV
+752 IV
-761 NYARNKISSKNYP
+761 NIKDGEIVSHIIQQKISAY
-774 SGMDFGQKLEPAG
+774 
-787 EFMSI
+787 
-792 DSAAF
+792 
-797 NRDAQPDWE
+797 DAE
-806 YGSILFENPLVLE
+806 Y
-819 HKSTDSNGWK
+819 
-829 KDLSEMFGGKTG
+829 
-841 KSLTTAIKKAGY
+841 
-853 DGVITKDKYGYSE
+853 
-866 TVNISGKKVQ
+866 
-876 TDVFNQSKE
+876 
-885 LLAPNGKPS
+885 
-894 NLNKKQWNQVRTDD
+894 
-908 FKKWFGDW
+908 
-916 ENDPAS
+916 
-922 ASKVLDDN
+922 
-930 GEPLIVYHG
+930 
-939 SSRKFDFFDG
+939 
-949 SKLSENTGNDGH
+949 NDGD
-961 YGAGFYFSIE
+961 
-971 KAEAETY
+971 
-978 GSNVYEAFLN
+978 GSNVEIILTQNSDGSYIGTGGIQLKYPGDKIPKPYELGGVPTKKFMMGLIGERMGLEVDPIFYENFEIMKGNSNTLSNREIFNQQLSEAIDKELIAIHE
-988 IKDPVYNTVDS
+988 IKPEGLLHADRMGGLAVPS
-999 LSPFD
+999 LGVV
-1004 KTFGYQMEFKTI
+1004 KKG
-1016 NKNWIVDAIKNVDRN
+1016 N
-1031 AGILAELL
+1031 L
-1039 SSGFNRDNV
+1039 SSGFGDITLIAPTTMIDPKGYAKPKVYGADIYSPRYP
-1048 WEEFVA
+1048 EI
-1054 RGGEYNGK
+1054 EYKFDTSELSKFNSE
-1062 LDLDEVGDIFE
+1062 LDEARTFFE
-1073 NIDDSLGY
+1073 NPNHNVSADNLEHRPHVRLMNDDLVKYKFLADNGIPVEKQFKTETIKSAATDIGYNTTYNFIGELAQSDFVFDQLDMDGNFDPASLLSKIREAGLVDEIY
-1081 YSQEFILEN
+1081 KMYVEAAVKANTSEVLKKNAERKRRILEN
-1090 IGEIPEEQ
+1090 FDDQAKRNKLFEELNRVQDYLAGRTPKPAETETTRQVFDRSATAKLINDIITQRNLTSNLRKYVDSTINRTMTHERIRDGYTPAGKPRYREHNLDNIVKILKKDLVGGESFNYGLGSVRARYTPQLKSLDSIKNHADRLVSTKDFNDIKDQVNSVYSGLQSKIDDYGTFDGWDNFDNMLKDVPAMGLDRALSENGFKEVPEAIKGEIAALLKVLAEMPTEYFEAKIERAVKLNEFAGAVVPEDAEAAVIDALRKNGIEDIRFYNKTDNPREQ
-1098 KVYGYDSEPD
+1098 
-1108 ILDITDRGMAGQ
+1108 
-1120 WFSKVVKDAGHDGVI
+1120 VI
-1135 AGSEFVAFD
+1135 AGFADQFF
-1144 PKQIKSATDN
+1144 QKSN
-1154 NGAFSP
+1154 
-1160 DDADIYNQDARGQ
+1160 
-1173 IQLELRKI
+1173 
-1181 YGYRDSHSAPD
+1181 
-1192 ADGGYSG
+1192 
-1199 ANIEQAYPDINS
+1199 
-1211 RTFAKEYGDGFSY
+1211 
-1224 DAKAVKVIREM
+1224 
-1235 QKNPDAEI
+1235 
-1243 TVYRAVPSELKD
+1243 
-1255 SSLNFGDWI
+1255 
-1264 TLTRDYADEHGKAR
+1264 
-1278 FNNDYAVV
+1278 
-1286 SQKVKASDIYTDG
+1286 
-1299 NSIHEWGYSPVDSP
+1299 
-1313 VYAARQQ
+1313 
-1320 LTQQLDEI
+1320 
-1328 NAKLDQAIYKDRIS
+1328 
-1342 RAAVLGDKA
+1342 
-1351 ALKNNTAIAKSF
+1351 
-1363 VDSKGISPELVYSSI
+1363 
-1378 KMPESAIPLIPAV
+1378 
-1391 KGLAEK
+1391 
-1397 SDIKENQNLLDS
+1397 
-1409 AFDALYLDELR
+1409 
-1420 EKLNSPLKSI
+1420 
-1430 RERTQAKIDR
+1430 
-1440 FSSSDNDTKFNLIRN
+1440 
-1455 KLDEMRSFND
+1455 
-1465 GAIDEGKTREAVLNQ
+1465 EGT
-1480 AKGYGEEYDAYID
+1480 
-1493 RFLESLGLDYYNQ
+1493 
-1506 TNRGQI
+1506 RGQI

-1560 ADMETVMKWAG
+1560 TDMETVMKWAG

-1591 EKFAESFEA
+1591 EKFAESFEQ

-1890 PAFPDAAKLNLEWIK
+1890 PPFPDAAKLNLEWIK
-1905 AKYGEDSAIYNAIP
+1905 AKYGEDSAIYTAIP

-2003 EMAAISKMNGR
+2003 EMAAIGKMSGR

-2376 MDAAQRIWNL
+2376 MDAVQRIWNL

-2434 SAEADIRSEK
+2434 SANQDIISEK
-2444 SAAESQKEQVNFA
+2444 SAAEAQKEQVNFA

-2464 KSRAQNFSDKLML
+2464 KSRVQNFSDKLML

-2637 NPSLLKKGTD
+2637 NPSILKKGTD

-2664 EVVTW
+2664 EVITW

-2750 SRYAYMYA
+2750 GRYAYMYA

-2768 KAQREII
+2768 KALRESI

>member
-1 MPIDDKTLSV
+1 MPITEPLSIADV
-11 AEIYEAAEGRNITQV
+11 FAAAENDDPTQI
-26 AEEEALRADY
+26 ADNAALRQQFNN
-36 MKRFEFDPEVSLWD
+36 RFAFDPEVSLWD
-50 EAELKRKQEAER
+50 ENELKKKQKMQALREAAQRNKETVNPF
-62 LRAMAEKNKKELAPL
+62 LENQTEENKK
-77 LRDEQ
+77 
-82 KTRIAMD
+82 IVMD
-89 DFGPMAGIG
+89 DLDTLGGIG

-114 QDKILSITPKLNPQR
+114 QDKILSITPKLNPER
-129 GTISKKY
+129 GNISKKY
-136 TEQKKRAAVYGPDV
+136 LEQKKRAVAYGPDV

-170 RQRAEPSQED
+170 RQRAEPSQEE

-199 ALLHDFGYLGFERGM
+199 ALLHDFGYLGFERAA
-214 EAIGG
+214 EAVGG
-219 KNIGQPINSGL
+219 KNLGQPIDSGL

-248 YQRSYESNNLVIGA
+248 YQVSSENYNLITGA
-262 DAAAEQAK
+262 KNAAEQAESE
-270 DDGDNE
+270 GSGG
-276 TIAAIRFMMQNGT
+276 TTAALSYLLQNGT
-289 LGDAGEIL
+289 FGDMGEFL
-297 AEMVPSLAMGLGAGA
+297 AEVVPSLGLGLGAGA

-317 VGAAA
+317 IGAAA
-322 ERIVAKKAGS
+322 ERMAAKRAGS

-340 VDAARLAK
+340 VDAARLAN

-354 GAIQGATIGATTDF
+354 GAIQGATIAATTDF
-368 VGSAGAEY
+368 AGSAGAEY
-376 SASYNEGKNMG
+376 SAQYNEGKNMG

-408 ALLPIQFGN
+408 SLLPMQFGN
-417 RLYTSVGQSAIQGV
+417 RLYTSVVQSAVQGV

-473 GEVVSRNQIVREV
+473 GEVVSRNQIMREV
-486 ESGLID
+486 EEGLID
-492 QALQNKAVQED
+492 QSLQNKAVQED
-503 EASVKA
+503 EANVKA
-509 AYFAGVMGDVVNRL
+509 AYFAGVIGDVVNRL

-555 DIDSFN
+555 DVDSFN

-620 SMRSD
+620 SMRSE

-734 LGDMGGDAFNQKA
+734 LGDMGTETFNQSG
-747 TEFTE
+747 E
-752 AETGKPISV
+752 AALS
-761 NYARNKISSKNYP
+761 RD
-774 SGMDFGQKLEPAG
+774 DFQTY
-787 EFMSI
+787 I
-792 DSAAF
+792 
-797 NRDAQPDWE
+797 
-806 YGSILFENPLVLE
+806 
-819 HKSTDSNGWK
+819 
-829 KDLSEMFGGKTG
+829 
-841 KSLTTAIKKAGY
+841 
-853 DGVITKDKYGYSE
+853 KDKYSIDLGLTGRDSSNVLTLQKIIVPDSARGTGVGTQAMNEIIAYADANNKRIALTPSSDFGGNKKRLIDFYKRFGFVENKGRNKDFEISEAMYRDASE
-866 TVNISGKKVQ
+866 T
-876 TDVFNQSKE
+876 FNQS
-885 LLAPNGKPS
+885 
-894 NLNKKQWNQVRTDD
+894 
-908 FKKWFGDW
+908 
-916 ENDPAS
+916 NDPQ
-922 ASKVLDDN
+922 V
-930 GEPLIVYHG
+930 
-939 SSRKFDFFDG
+939 
-949 SKLSENTGNDGH
+949 
-961 YGAGFYFSIE
+961 
-971 KAEAETY
+971 
-978 GSNVYEAFLN
+978 
-988 IKDPVYNTVDS
+988 
-999 LSPFD
+999 
-1004 KTFGYQMEFKTI
+1004 
-1016 NKNWIVDAIKNVDRN
+1016 
-1031 AGILAELL
+1031 
-1039 SSGFNRDNV
+1039 
-1048 WEEFVA
+1048 
-1054 RGGEYNGK
+1054 
-1062 LDLDEVGDIFE
+1062 
-1073 NIDDSLGY
+1073 
-1081 YSQEFILEN
+1081 
-1090 IGEIPEEQ
+1090 
-1098 KVYGYDSEPD
+1098 
-1108 ILDITDRGMAGQ
+1108 
-1120 WFSKVVKDAGHDGVI
+1120 
-1135 AGSEFVAFD
+1135 
-1144 PKQIKSATDN
+1144 
-1154 NGAFSP
+1154 
-1160 DDADIYNQDARGQ
+1160 
-1173 IQLELRKI
+1173 ELRKI
-1181 YGYRDSHSAPD
+1181 YGYRDSHLAPD

-1224 DAKAVKVIREM
+1224 DSKAVKAIRDM
-1235 QKNPDAEI
+1235 QRNPDAEI

-1286 SQKVKASDIYTDG
+1286 SQKVKASDIYADG
-1299 NSIHEWGYSPVDSP
+1299 NSIHEWGYSPIDSP

-1363 VDSKGISPELVYSSI
+1363 VDSKGASPELVYSSI

-1391 KGLAEK
+1391 KGLAET
-1397 SDIKENQNLLDS
+1397 SDIKANQNLLDS
-1409 AFDALYLDELR
+1409 AFDALYLDGLR
-1420 EKLNSPLKSI
+1420 ENLNSPLKSI
-1430 RERTQAKIDR
+1430 RERTQAKIDK

-1455 KLDEMRSFND
+1455 KIDEMRSFND

-1560 ADMETVMKWAG
+1560 SDMETVMKWAG

-1712 DLAWYRNLRNKHVAA
+1712 DLAWYRNLRNKHVSA

-1758 LRQPVEKAPKVV
+1758 LRQPVEKVAKTPK
-1770 RNPNV
+1770 NPNV
-1775 VDTAVDSLLEAI
+1775 VDTAVDNLLEAI

-1826 SIETVAER
+1826 SIESVAER

-1905 AKYGEDSAIYNAIP
+1905 SKYGEDSAIYNAIP

-2003 EMAAISKMNGR
+2003 EMAAIGKMNGR

-2089 IKSLRE
+2089 IKSLKDLE
-2095 LQKKI
+2095 QKV

-2119 RAVMDMVGLS
+2119 RAVMGMFDLS
-2129 TQGSNYHEQ
+2129 TRQSDYVDQ
-2138 LELIKEYDYVAF
+2138 LNMIKEYDFIAW
-2150 TELADMVQGV
+2150 TELTDLVQGLPEL
-2160 VAIMKDYRDLT
+2160 KDYRDLT
-2171 HAEFDVVDTT
+2171 HAELDVVDAA

-2363 QRMMNEGIVTKKD
+2363 QRMMNEGIVTKND

-2444 SAAESQKEQVNFA
+2444 SAAESQKEQVGFA

-2512 KQLEGVAPYIKN
+2512 RQLEGVAPYIKN

-2556 NTGIALMSGNFIN
+2556 NTGVTLMAGNFIN
-2569 AFETLTSLPQILVAV
+2569 AYETLTSLPQILVAV
-2584 SGKEMALSSAKY
+2584 SGKEMAISSAKY

-2750 SRYAYMYA
+2750 GRYAYMYA